1 MSTNRWVLVT
11 GASSGIG
18 SDFARVFAREGY
30 SLLITARSRDRLDA
44 LAQELRREH
53 SALVRVF
60 PCDLSLSG
68 AAKALVRALEE
79 EQIEVEVLVNNAGV
93 GLLGPFVEL
102 DAEKQSEMIH
112 LNVLALTE
120 LTRLLAPAM
129 VRRGSGGILN
139 IGSTAAFQP
148 GPLMAVYFAT
158 KAYVLSFS
166 AALQEELSATG
177 VTVTCLCPGPVDTP
191 FLATARA
198 ADAKL
203 TRWRKPMK
211 SLIVAEE
218 GYQALQRGATCRVTG
233 RLNRWMAFS
242 TRFAPLRVAAKVAKN
257 LLQP

>member
-1 MSTNRWVLVT
+1 M
-11 GASSGIG
+11 
-18 SDFARVFAREGY
+18 
-30 SLLITARSRDRLDA
+30 
-44 LAQELRREH
+44 
-53 SALVRVF
+53 
-60 PCDLSLSG
+60 
-68 AAKALVRALEE
+68 
-79 EQIEVEVLVNNAGV
+79 LVNNAGFATY
-93 GLLGPFVEL
+93 GAFRDL
-102 DAEKQSEMIH
+102 DPAREQRMLQVNICAVVALTRAFLPAMAEQGEGRI
-112 LNVLALTE
+112 LNVA
-120 LTRLLAPAM
+120 
-129 VRRGSGGILN
+129 
-139 IGSTAAFQP
+139 STAAFMP